1 MFGYVITDENNMVEK
16 IVPSFEFDKYKV
28 VDDIENYMV
37 GDVYPKRSISD
48 MKDFIDEYD
57 VAECR
62 FIDGMNDKLYV
73 FKNYCCADAGD
84 YVLVD
89 TIYGPQIAVVVK
101 NHDRG
106 EWDGIK
112 PTKDIISDL
121 CFYDDYEER
130 CKMRKAIARAESER
144 IKKEMDEKKAKE
156 EAEKKSDVKIYHL
169 DEDEFDEV
177 RKYIADI
184 FGDFFK

>member
-73 FKNYCCADAGD
+73 FKNYCYADAGD

-89 TIYGPQIAVVVK
+89 TIYGPQVAVVVK

-112 PTKDIISDL
+112 PTKDVISDL
-121 CFYDDYEER
+121 CFYDDYLER

-144 IKKEMDEKKAKE
+144 IKKEMDEK

-169 DEDEFDEV
+169 DEEEFDEI
-177 RKYIADI
+177 RKYIANI
-184 FGDFFK
+184 FGDFIK